1 MKRNMGISDR
11 AIRVIVA
18 LLIVV
23 LIYSGTLSGA
33 WAIVLGAVG
42 GIFVLTSIMGFCPL
56 YVLFGVNTCP
66 AKKS

>member
-11 AIRVIVA
+11 AIRVTIA
-18 LLIVV
+18 LLILV

-33 WAIVLGAVG
+33 WAIVLGTLG

-56 YVLFGVNTCP
+56 YILFGVNTCP